1 MISLK
6 KSYARQ
12 LLQLALTLSLLRV
25 DPDTYLGWGWE
36 SQLALQNGDGWQLEL
51 RAAPLTD
58 YPYSNRK
65 ALIPLIEDLVR
76 FDRQTNPSTY
86 DVQTYLL
93 NVQNEQNSATTT
105 TTSAGVNTLPAPVS
119 GDTNGTVTTMAS
131 ATSPLQAQSQTR
143 NTTDFTVPVSSE
155 LADLFLL
162 NSDPF
167 GDTLSVLDQNL
178 ADLNDYADASTA
190 NEAFASLNQLYSG
203 LPLKDETLDLFAQ
216 HNGRSAADNDD
227 EQLLPSVATPPST
240 SNSYGSHGQN
250 EAYGMLRNIESP
262 TMNLSRVIE
271 WSNYY
276 DNLTKTE
283 FKEEEAEDEGVVEE
297 TINTSNDSGSG
308 DSTRIKSESEGD
320 DDDRASSSDGKNSTS
335 GFSSNVELTEEV
347 INRGICCQH
356 FARFFFIWNN
366 NRLYSRFNN
375 INKMTNTQYAVDKM
389 EKRKKQNRQRSF
401 VDGYDYQLHRTLFT
415 MLIRQFTHFK
425 QLTAS
430 IQEPTNVLRN
440 IPTETE
446 ILSTQFKRDET
457 EYRRRSSQFYR
468 KFRIIWKMHS

>member
-25 DPDTYLGWGWE
+25 DPDTYLGYGWE

-76 FDRQTNPSTY
+76 FDRQTNPY

-105 TTSAGVNTLPAPVS
+105 TSSTGANTLPAPGSAEVNS
-119 GDTNGTVTTMAS
+119 TVATMTSTTL
-131 ATSPLQAQSQTR
+131 PLQAQSQIR

-190 NEAFASLNQLYSG
+190 NEAFASLNQLYAG
-203 LPLKDETLDLFAQ
+203 LPLKDETPDLFAQ
-216 HNGRSAADNDD
+216 HNARFGNDNDD
-227 EQLLPSVATPPST
+227 EQLLPSVVTPAST
-240 SNSYGSHGQN
+240 SNSFGSHDQM

-283 FKEEEAEDEGVVEE
+283 FKEEDVDDEGVAEE
-297 TINTSNDSGSG
+297 TITTSNHGESG
-308 DSTRIKSESEGD
+308 DSTRIKTESEGD

-347 INRGICCQH
+347 INRCCQH
-356 FARFFFIWNN
+356 FPSKKFFFS
-366 NRLYSRFNN
+366 RLCWRLNN
-375 INKMTNTQYAVDKM
+375 INEND
-389 EKRKKQNRQRSF
+389 
-401 VDGYDYQLHRTLFT
+401 
-415 MLIRQFTHFK
+415 
-425 QLTAS
+425 
-430 IQEPTNVLRN
+430 
-440 IPTETE
+440 
-446 ILSTQFKRDET
+446 
-457 EYRRRSSQFYR
+457 
-468 KFRIIWKMHS
+468 